1 MRHCFLHSQTQLSVE
16 TKSALCNIIIPKSV
30 SFNPRLSL
38 ERKKYFSP
46 GPHKNSSFVLAMKK
60 CLMRPFFIFKAF
72 SKIWPSVFL
81 YLELTGNSPF
91 SSNILWITLS
101 QISIGFLYVR
111 DLHVLHSGFSWFFCF
126 KNINASLIKLTTF
139 VALFRTFFISKL
151 FLHTVKKAMCCNYQ
165 SQDIL
170 LIKWCKA
177 CHAASHRWGTRS
189 TDDRSLGFQT
199 WRPTKFYWPLFGEAP
214 SNLKVFLNFLII
226 YKSYK
231 CYSMT
236 NIHEIC
242 WFISSHREAAAFIQN
257 LLSIT

>member
-1 MRHCFLHSQTQLSVE
+1 M
-16 TKSALCNIIIPKSV
+16 
-30 SFNPRLSL
+30 
-38 ERKKYFSP
+38 
-46 GPHKNSSFVLAMKK
+46 
-60 CLMRPFFIFKAF
+60 FFI
-72 SKIWPSVFL
+72 
-81 YLELTGNSPF
+81 
-91 SSNILWITLS
+91 
-101 QISIGFLYVR
+101 Q
-111 DLHVLHSGFSWFFCF
+111 VLGGCF
-126 KNINASLIKLTTF
+126 KNINVSLIKLTTF

-170 LIKWCKA
+170 LIKWCKT

-189 TDDRSLGFQT
+189 TDDRSLGFQI

-242 WFISSHREAAAFIQN
+242 WSSARTEKLLLLYKTSLASRKSIYHTDSKVFSISCTPSW
-257 LLSIT
+257 SS